1 MSWKP
6 IEVPVPAR
14 SSPMPPKGSA
24 KIREEDFFYNEDRTK
39 IQCKICAAG
48 VPVERRAWIAAS
60 SAVKHLAGKE
70 HAKAVVLAAD
80 VSRAEAALAR
90 ERNADSATQDLRTPA
105 IVAQIRS
112 APIAS
117 GAATAVRNEAEKEMW
132 ADYEMHG
139 AEFDAGADELAP
151 QARFKEL
158 GKEAD
163 MLGFWNPVAVAREL
177 GFGDEQLEGE
187 IGVEDEDEAVLAE
200 ILRNAGLHEPEPE
213 EIPEIQGESSKPPP
227 SSDWFP
233 YPSRIMFLLDTLD
246 NLPHLRISNSSMRVF
261 LWILKEAQCKD
272 VPSFN
277 KLRQVQKEI
286 RSESGIP
293 SIPCKSVQGN
303 VFFMNDPKAIIA
315 RDWSNPTTRKFIH
328 VYPEI
333 PEDGVIREIWH
344 AQKWRKNMDLDILS
358 PMFDAGTSHYYVN
371 ELALLKN
378 GDFVIPIRWATMG
391 GKVYADA
398 YSVIVDDKRKA
409 TVRDE
414 EIILICADDLEK
426 NYFDLDHAGLVPE
439 WADVSIDSGHPGRI
453 PNPKRNIA
461 GGHPLYCSFVD
472 YFGDDVS
479 GNRTKS
485 WNKHWNSYMTH
496 RNLPRHLLQQEFH
509 VHFVSTSP
517 NASISEQ
524 YKEFEGAVAETH
536 TNPVRLEDETGKT
549 TCFCI
554 HVNAGPSD
562 NPMQSEISAHIG
574 GKGNHFCRKCQ
585 VGGTQKE
592 KETND
597 GYHALFE
604 AGVPRTKEI
613 IIEEL
618 EKQVRLAC
626 TGVAKSVKDS
636 QTETGIKDVY
646 TQYWIDD
653 LIARYKD
660 FKKQEPDRSD
670 QSIQREL
677 VGWTLGNRDKIYSA
691 FLTTKGF
698 DPTKD
703 TPVEILHTI
712 LLGIIKYIWH
722 SSHMT
727 WTPAQ
732 KQTYSRRLQSTETD
746 GLSIHAI
753 RANYIM
759 QYAGSLIGRQLKTLA
774 QTNVFHVRGL
784 VTDAQF
790 AAWKSAGELSALL
803 WFTEIR
809 NLEEYRRD
817 LKVAV
822 ANVLDTFAVIDP
834 SKIVSKIKYHLLPHI
849 EEDVVEFGPLLGMIT
864 EIYECFN
871 RFLAKHLILQRLLG
885 WSEEK
890 VLVHGEVKLEAAGR
904 GQKERTC
911 YKLRETTAAQAV
923 NIGDYQ
929 PESMWNKCKHVTSES
944 LDQCFIGS
952 WVFIQSTVETG
963 FTRAGR
969 ISDILH
975 AVSGSSVIVVIEQF
989 QVLSSRDP
997 VYGMPVLVRR
1007 DGETSYIIV
1016 PAKTSAMCN
1025 TTATL
1030 LDKTENYI
1038 IHNNLDRFIINSHAF
1053 HNAHLLRAT
1062 LPDLLTP
1069 IPVFA
1074 DRRAKHDELAA
1085 ELRAKRETKVA
1096 NRKSKKRQ
1104 RPEDDDQEE
1113 GREPKRKRAKTG
1125 RQSAPSH
1132 KNPRRQG
1139 ELMVA
1144 SRGRRTIKRTK
1155 KAMEM
1160 DEDKDEL
1167 TGSSGAEDYDSEWS
1181 GNSSE

>member
-1 MSWKP
+1 M
-6 IEVPVPAR
+6 I
-14 SSPMPPKGSA
+14 
-24 KIREEDFFYNEDRTK
+24 
-39 IQCKICAAG
+39 
-48 VPVERRAWIAAS
+48 
-60 SAVKHLAGKE
+60 KE
-70 HAKAVVLAAD
+70 HYM
-80 VSRAEAALAR
+80 
-90 ERNADSATQDLRTPA
+90 P
-105 IVAQIRS
+105 
-112 APIAS
+112 
-117 GAATAVRNEAEKEMW
+117 
-132 ADYEMHG
+132 
-139 AEFDAGADELAP
+139 
-151 QARFKEL
+151 
-158 GKEAD
+158 
-163 MLGFWNPVAVAREL
+163 
-177 GFGDEQLEGE
+177 
-187 IGVEDEDEAVLAE
+187 
-200 ILRNAGLHEPEPE
+200 
-213 EIPEIQGESSKPPP
+213 ESSLQVGPV
-227 SSDWFP
+227 
-233 YPSRIMFLLDTLD
+233 RRFL
-246 NLPHLRISNSSMRVF
+246 
-261 LWILKEAQCKD
+261 
-272 VPSFN
+272 
-277 KLRQVQKEI
+277 
-286 RSESGIP
+286 
-293 SIPCKSVQGN
+293 
-303 VFFMNDPKAIIA
+303 
-315 RDWSNPTTRKFIH
+315 
-328 VYPEI
+328 
-333 PEDGVIREIWH
+333 
-344 AQKWRKNMDLDILS
+344 
-358 PMFDAGTSHYYVN
+358 
-371 ELALLKN
+371 
-378 GDFVIPIRWATMG
+378 
-391 GKVYADA
+391 VYADA

-439 WADVSIDSGHPGRI
+439 WADVSIDSGHPGRM

-536 TNPVRLEDETGKT
+536 TNPVRVEDETGKT

-585 VGGTQKE
+585 
-592 KETND
+592 
-597 GYHALFE
+597 

-653 LIARYKD
+653 LIARYKG

-677 VGWTLGNRDKIYSA
+677 VGWTLENRDKIYSA

-722 SSHMT
+722 SSHT
-727 WTPAQ
+727 AWTPAQ

-871 RFLAKHLILQRLLG
+871 GVFRFCSILSNHLAPSRDIAIQLGDQEGLKHRLTGGFWACGENERWKRAGPGVRQFLAKHLILQRLLG

-929 PESMWNKCKHVTSES
+929 PESMWNKCKHVTIVC
-944 LDQCFIGS
+944 Q
-952 WVFIQSTVETG
+952 G

-1016 PAKTSAMCN
+1016 PAKCNVQHDCYTAGCEATGVRPQIQERVTS
-1025 TTATL
+1025 
-1030 LDKTENYI
+1030 DKTENYI

-1104 RPEDDDQEE
+1104 RPEDDDQED

-1125 RQSAPSH
+1125 RRSAPSH
-1132 KNPRRQG
+1132 KNPRGQG

-1160 DEDKDEL
+1160 DENEDEL